1 MAHNGNITPMDQY
14 LSGLRLFVLLG
25 SLTLVTFLVCLD
37 TSIMGTAIPRITSEF
52 HSLADVGWYI
62 GAFTLASATL
72 QPLSGKLY
80 AHLSTKIVFLTFVL
94 LFELGSLLCAVA
106 SSSAFLIVGRV
117 VAGLGASGIVNGA
130 MTMLAAAVPAE
141 KSPVYTGIVLGTAQ
155 MGIVAGPLI
164 GGALTEHAT
173 WRFYMNLPIGGAA
186 AALITLVRIPERT
199 LKPRL
204 TVSVFRK
211 VVSDLDLFGFA
222 LFVPPSVMLLLALQL
237 GSSGAQAWDSS
248 VVIGLF
254 CGAGVCAVL
263 FILWEKRVGDQAMLP
278 GKLLGKRVVWTSCVH
293 SSCIITCMMTASI
306 WMPTYFQ
313 AVKNNG
319 PTDSGVHVLPSILS
333 QLLAVIATGAA
344 VSRMGYYLPW
354 ALASG
359 VITTIGNVLVSTFTV
374 STSTAVWI
382 GYQIVLGA
390 GRGCGMQ
397 MAIIAVQNAVPP
409 SQYPIAL
416 ASLVFFQNLST
427 SVAVVIANTIFA
439 QTLTSKISLYVPSV
453 SPRIV
458 LDTGSSASAVRALV
472 PLGELDG
479 LLRAYSESLRNVF
492 YFLSAIACIAV
503 IASLGMG
510 WKDIR
515 KKSAEPEKDIAMDGV
530 CQDGKKLEGP

>member
-1 MAHNGNITPMDQY
+1 
-14 LSGLRLFVLLG
+14 
-25 SLTLVTFLVCLD
+25 
-37 TSIMGTAIPRITSEF
+37 MGTAIPRITSEF

-80 AHLSTKIVFLTFVL
+80 ANLSTKVSTSFFRESSMPLITSQVVFLTFVL

-141 KSPVYTGIVLGTAQ
+141 KSPG
-155 MGIVAGPLI
+155 
-164 GGALTEHAT
+164 
-173 WRFYMNLPIGGAA
+173 FYMNLPIGGAA
-186 AALITLVRIPERT
+186 AALITLVRIPERI

-204 TVSVFRK
+204 TVSVFRE
-211 VVSDLDLFGFA
+211 VVSDLDLFGFV

-254 CGAGVCAVL
+254 CGAGICAIL
-263 FILWEKRVGDQAMLP
+263 FILWEKRAEDQAMLP

-293 SSCIITCMMTASI
+293 ASCIITCMMTASI

-472 PLGELDG
+472 PLEELDG

-515 KKSAEPEKDIAMDGV
+515 KNSAEPEKDVAMDGV
-530 CQDGKKLEGP
+530 CQDGKKLEEP